1 MTMSDSQQY
10 PEKLCWIKYELEIN
24 VYDFKKLIIC
34 GFSTK
39 VQMAHFYLIL
49 LNLEK
54 RQYLPHYWSN
64 EGLKGT
70 LVTRAVS
77 TCHGGS
83 LEITLT
89 VPLIYFASTF
99 LHEEIYR
106 KIQDENISKCLTLDP
121 NLRYGDTLTSLSN
134 MINLYNS

>member
-1 MTMSDSQQY
+1 M
-10 PEKLCWIKYELEIN
+10 KYQKVTSSGCQDIGIRKFEFVAKTQFLW
-24 VYDFKKLIIC
+24 KLIIC

-54 RQYLPHYWSN
+54 RQYLPHYWSDK
-64 EGLKGT
+64 GLKGT

-99 LHEEIYR
+99 LHEEIKKY
-106 KIQDENISKCLTLDP
+106 KMETYLNVWPLILTLDTEIRWP
-121 NLRYGDTLTSLSN
+121 
-134 MINLYNS
+134 LYPTW